1 MSLISVV
8 LVLIIVGIGLWLV
21 NRYIPM
27 DGKIKTIL
35 NIVVVIAVV
44 LWLLY
49 GFGVLGRAGGI
60 QLPRMR

>member
-8 LVLIIVGIGLWLV
+8 VVLIIVGVGLWLV

-49 GFGVLGRAGGI
+49 GFGVLGHAGGPR
-60 QLPRMR
+60 LPRMR